1 MMKKVCILFM
11 VFMMAIS
18 INLTAIAEDEPA
30 PDFSTVGLEE
40 LMKVYEAAQQELL
53 SRLNTGDTDSSIA
66 RGQYI
71 VGKDINPGMIL
82 RDALKLLIVVLMLFP
97 IVWTLLCSFKTD
109 TEIFRFP
116 PNFFPDALF
125 MGNYRMVMC
134 LR

>member
-71 VGKDINPGMIL
+71 VGKDINPGMYDFICGS
-82 RDALKLLIVVLMLFP
+82 AIVEGEYEFASISFYRITDSQNFENSRIIVL
-97 IVWTLLCSFKTD
+97 
-109 TEIFRFP
+109 
-116 PNFFPDALF
+116 
-125 MGNYRMVMC
+125 
-134 LR
+134 